1 MRAVYSFRS
10 TSKAFNMKTKYS
22 PRTVAVSD
30 PTLYL
35 QWGNGIPSATN
46 IAALLLVAVSLTA
59 CGGKGA
65 EVEHRQAEQQA
76 EQRHQEASQR
86 QAEMR
91 DAAKVEMAR
100 VAAPMQMSSNGAVMG
115 MSIAP
120 MPRDYAAIPL
130 AQNKFEQQVQNG
142 IMVAGEIPVS
152 TFSIDVDTGSYAT
165 LRRMLREGRLPEKGT
180 VRVEEMLNYFAYD
193 YPLPAKNAAPFS
205 VTTELAPSPYND
217 DMMLLRI
224 GLKGYDLLKSQLGA
238 SNLVFLLDVSGSM
251 ASTDKLP
258 LLQTALKL
266 LTAQLSAQDKVSIV
280 VYAGAAGVVLD
291 GASGNDTQTLT
302 YALEQLSAGG
312 STNGGQ
318 GITQAYQLAKKHF
331 IPNGINRVIL
341 ATDGDFNVGVT
352 DFDDLT
358 ALIEKEK
365 AHGIGLTTL
374 GFGLGNYN
382 DQLMEQLADKGNG
395 NYAYIDTLNE
405 ARKVLVDELSS
416 TLFTIAKDVKVQ
428 VEFNPALVSEYRLI
442 GYENRALAREDFNN
456 DKVDAGEIGAGHTVT
471 ALYELRYVEAGNRMN
486 DKLRY
491 GVDAQTGKEKYSR
504 EEIAFL
510 KLRYKLPA
518 QTQSQLLSY
527 PIRLDQSVKQLEQAS
542 DDFRFAAAVAGL
554 GQLLNGSHYLHQF
567 DYTKLSLLARSALGD
582 DPFGYRHEFVQL
594 METAAAIEQ
603 SNQLPSKKT
612 FDGSDKPFPP
622 QDKLHGEPMRDKSN
636 PRNERLQ

>member
-1 MRAVYSFRS
+1 
-10 TSKAFNMKTKYS
+10 MKTKYS
-22 PRTVAVSD
+22 PKTVSVSKL
-30 PTLYL
+30 TLYL
-35 QWGNGIPSATN
+35 QRGNGIPSATN

-59 CGGKGA
+59 CGGKGP
-65 EVEHRQAEQQA
+65 EVEHQQAELQAEQQA

-91 DAAKVEMAR
+91 DVAKVEMAR

-115 MSIAP
+115 INIAP
-120 MPRDYAAIPL
+120 MPRDYAANPL

-193 YPLPAKNAAPFS
+193 YPLPAKSTAPFS

-224 GLKGYDLLKSQLGA
+224 GLKGYDLPKSQLGA

-251 ASTDKLP
+251 ASADKLP

-352 DFDDLT
+352 DFDDLI

-365 AHGIGLTTL
+365 DHGIGLTTL

-428 VEFNPALVSEYRLI
+428 VEFNPALISEYRLI

-491 GVDAQTGKEKYSR
+491 GVDAQTGQEKYSR
-504 EEIAFL
+504 EEIAFI
-510 KLRYKLPA
+510 KLRYKLPE

-527 PIRLDQSVKQLEQAS
+527 PIRLDQSVKQLDQAS

>member
-1 MRAVYSFRS
+1 
-10 TSKAFNMKTKYS
+10 MKTKYS
-22 PRTVAVSD
+22 PKTVSVSD

-35 QWGNGIPSATN
+35 QRGNGIPSATN
-46 IAALLLVAVSLTA
+46 TAALLLVAVSLTA

-65 EVEHRQAEQQA
+65 EVEHRQAKQQA

-224 GLKGYDLLKSQLGA
+224 GLKGYDLPKSQLGA

-251 ASTDKLP
+251 ASADKLP

-352 DFDDLT
+352 DFDDLI

-365 AHGIGLTTL
+365 DHGIGLTTL

-603 SNQLPSKKT
+603 SNQLPIKKT

>member
-1 MRAVYSFRS
+1 
-10 TSKAFNMKTKYS
+10 MKTKYS
-22 PRTVAVSD
+22 PKTVSVSD

-35 QWGNGIPSATN
+35 QRGNGIPSATN
-46 IAALLLVAVSLTA
+46 MAALLLVAVSLTA

-65 EVEHRQAEQQA
+65 EVEHRQAKQQA

-130 AQNKFEQQVQNG
+130 VQNKFEQQVQNG

-224 GLKGYDLLKSQLGA
+224 GLKGYDLPKSQLGA

-251 ASTDKLP
+251 ASVDKLP

-352 DFDDLT
+352 DFDDLI

-365 AHGIGLTTL
+365 DHGIGLTTL

-491 GVDAQTGKEKYSR
+491 GVDAQTGQEKYSR

-603 SNQLPSKKT
+603 SNQMPIKKT

>member
-1 MRAVYSFRS
+1 
-10 TSKAFNMKTKYS
+10 MKTKYF
-22 PRTVAVSD
+22 PKTVSVSD
-30 PTLYL
+30 PTFYL
-35 QWGNGIPSATN
+35 QQGYGIPSATN
-46 IAALLLVAVSLTA
+46 MAALLLVAVSLTA

-65 EVEHRQAEQQA
+65 EVQHRQAKQQA

-165 LRRMLREGRLPEKGT
+165 LRRMLREGRLPEKGI

-224 GLKGYDLLKSQLGA
+224 GLKGYDLPKSQLGA

-251 ASTDKLP
+251 ASVDKLP

-291 GASGNDTQTLT
+291 GASGNDTQTLN

-318 GITQAYQLAKKHF
+318 GITQAYQLAQKHF

-352 DFDDLT
+352 DFDDLI

-365 AHGIGLTTL
+365 DHGIGLTTL

-603 SNQLPSKKT
+603 SNQLPIKKT

>member
-1 MRAVYSFRS
+1 
-10 TSKAFNMKTKYS
+10 MKTKYS

-65 EVEHRQAEQQA
+65 EVQHRQAKQQA
-76 EQRHQEASQR
+76 EQRHQVASQR

-224 GLKGYDLLKSQLGA
+224 GLKGYDLPKSQLGA

-251 ASTDKLP
+251 ASADKLP

-291 GASGNDTQTLT
+291 GVSGNDTQTLT

-352 DFDDLT
+352 DFDDLI

-365 AHGIGLTTL
+365 DHGIGLTTL

-504 EEIAFL
+504 KEIAFL

-603 SNQLPSKKT
+603 SNQLPIKKA

>member
-1 MRAVYSFRS
+1 
-10 TSKAFNMKTKYS
+10 MKTKYS

-65 EVEHRQAEQQA
+65 EVQHRQAKQQA

-224 GLKGYDLLKSQLGA
+224 GLKGYDLPKSQLGA

-352 DFDDLT
+352 DFDDLI

-365 AHGIGLTTL
+365 DHGIGLTTL

-603 SNQLPSKKT
+603 SNQLPINKT

>member
-1 MRAVYSFRS
+1 
-10 TSKAFNMKTKYS
+10 MKTKYS
-22 PRTVAVSD
+22 PKTVSVSD

-35 QWGNGIPSATN
+35 QRGNGIPSATN
-46 IAALLLVAVSLTA
+46 MAALLLVAVSLTA

-65 EVEHRQAEQQA
+65 EVEHRQAKQQA

-130 AQNKFEQQVQNG
+130 VQNKFEQQVQNG

-224 GLKGYDLLKSQLGA
+224 GLKGYDLPKSQLGA

-251 ASTDKLP
+251 ASADKLP

-352 DFDDLT
+352 DFDDLI

-365 AHGIGLTTL
+365 DHGIGLTTL

-510 KLRYKLPA
+510 KLRYKLPE

-603 SNQLPSKKT
+603 SNQMPIKKT

-622 QDKLHGEPMRDKSN
+622 QDKLHGGPMRDKSN

>member
-1 MRAVYSFRS
+1 
-10 TSKAFNMKTKYS
+10 MKTHYS
-22 PRTVAVSD
+22 PKNVSVSD
-30 PTLYL
+30 PTLY
-35 QWGNGIPSATN
+35 QQRGNGIPSATN
-46 IAALLLVAVSLTA
+46 MAALLLVAVSLTA

-65 EVEHRQAEQQA
+65 EVEHRQAKQQAEQQA

-100 VAAPMQMSSNGAVMG
+100 IAAPMQMSSNGAVMG

-120 MPRDYAAIPL
+120 MPRDYVAIPL

-224 GLKGYDLLKSQLGA
+224 GLKGYDLPKSQLGA

-251 ASTDKLP
+251 ASADKLP

-352 DFDDLT
+352 DFDDLI

-365 AHGIGLTTL
+365 DHGIGLTTL

-442 GYENRALAREDFNN
+442 GYENRALAREYFNN

-491 GVDAQTGKEKYSR
+491 CVDAQTGKEKYSR

-582 DPFGYRHEFVQL
+582 DPFGYRHEFVKL

-603 SNQLPSKKT
+603 SNQLPIKKT

>member
-1 MRAVYSFRS
+1 
-10 TSKAFNMKTKYS
+10 MKTKYS
-22 PRTVAVSD
+22 PKTVSVSD

-35 QWGNGIPSATN
+35 QRGNGIPSATN
-46 IAALLLVAVSLTA
+46 MAALLLVAVSLTA

-65 EVEHRQAEQQA
+65 EVEHRQAKQQD
-76 EQRHQEASQR
+76 EQRHQVASQR

-224 GLKGYDLLKSQLGA
+224 GLKGYDLSKSQLGA

-251 ASTDKLP
+251 ASVDKLP

-352 DFDDLT
+352 DFDDLI

-365 AHGIGLTTL
+365 EHGIGLTTL

-603 SNQLPSKKT
+603 SNQLPIKKT
-612 FDGSDKPFPP
+612 FDGSDKPFLP

>member
-1 MRAVYSFRS
+1 
-10 TSKAFNMKTKYS
+10 MKTIYCLSSVLNSVSIRKS
-22 PRTVAVSD
+22 AVVLAINS
-30 PTLYL
+30 
-35 QWGNGIPSATN
+35 
-46 IAALLLVAVSLTA
+46 AALLLVTLGLAA
-59 CGGKGA
+59 CGGKGV
-65 EVEHRQAEQQA
+65 EVQQQA
-76 EQRHQEASQR
+76 ERQQVEQNHKENSSHQTK
-86 QAEMR
+86 MR

-100 VAAPMQMSSNGAVMG
+100 VAAPMSISRNSATMG
-115 MSIAP
+115 IAP
-120 MPRDYAAIPL
+120 MPRDYAVIPL
-130 AQNKFEQQVQNG
+130 EQDKFERQIQNG
-142 IMVAGEIPVS
+142 MMVAGETPVS

-165 LRRMLREGRLPEKGT
+165 LRRMLREGCLPEQGT
-180 VRVEEMLNYFAYD
+180 VRVEEMLNYFTYN
-193 YPLPAKNAAPFS
+193 YPLPAKNTAPFS

-224 GLKGYDLLKSQLGA
+224 GLKGYDLPKSQIGA

-251 ASTDKLP
+251 ASADKLP

-266 LTAQLSAQDKVSIV
+266 LTAQLSVQDKVSIV

-312 STNGGQ
+312 STNGGE

-352 DFDDLT
+352 SFDDLI
-358 ALIEKEK
+358 ALVEKEK
-365 AHGIGLTTL
+365 ANGISLTTL
-374 GFGLGNYN
+374 GFGQGNYN

-416 TLFTIAKDVKVQ
+416 TLLTIAKDVKVQ

-471 ALYELRYVEAGNRMN
+471 ALYELRYVEAGNRTN

-491 GVDAQTGKEKYSR
+491 GVDAQTGQEKYSR

-510 KLRYKLPA
+510 KLRYKLPD

-527 PIRLDQSVKQLEQAS
+527 PIRLDQGVKHLDQAS
-542 DDFRFAAAVAGL
+542 DDFRFAAAVAGF

-567 DYTKLSLLARSALGD
+567 DYTQLSLLARSALGN
-582 DPFGYRHEFVQL
+582 DPYGYRHEFLQLIQTASAMVQSGR
-594 METAAAIEQ
+594 I
-603 SNQLPSKKT
+603 PIKKA
-612 FDGSDKPFPP
+612 FNGSGKPFPP
-622 QDKLHGEPMRDKSN
+622 EDKLHSESVSDKSN
-636 PRNERLQ
+636 TSHERLQ

>member
-1 MRAVYSFRS
+1 
-10 TSKAFNMKTKYS
+10 MKTKYF
-22 PRTVAVSD
+22 PKTVPVSD
-30 PTLYL
+30 PTFYL
-35 QWGNGIPSATN
+35 QRGNGIPSATN
-46 IAALLLVAVSLTA
+46 TAALLLVAVSLTA

-65 EVEHRQAEQQA
+65 EVEHRQAKQQA

-86 QAEMR
+86 QPEMR

-224 GLKGYDLLKSQLGA
+224 GLKGYDLPKSQLGA

-251 ASTDKLP
+251 ASADKLP

-352 DFDDLT
+352 DFDDLI

-365 AHGIGLTTL
+365 DHGIGLTTL

-603 SNQLPSKKT
+603 SNQLPIKKT

>member
-1 MRAVYSFRS
+1 
-10 TSKAFNMKTKYS
+10 MKTLYCLRSVINPVSIRKS
-22 PRTVAVSD
+22 TVALAINS
-30 PTLYL
+30 
-35 QWGNGIPSATN
+35 
-46 IAALLLVAVSLTA
+46 AALLLVTLGLAA
-59 CGGKGA
+59 CGGKSV
-65 EVEHRQAEQQA
+65 EVQQQA
-76 EQRHQEASQR
+76 ERQQVEQNHKENSPHQT
-86 QAEMR
+86 EMR
-91 DAAKVEMAR
+91 DAAKVDMAR
-100 VAAPMQMSSNGAVMG
+100 VVAPMSMSRNDAAMG
-115 MSIAP
+115 IAP

-130 AQNKFEQQVQNG
+130 DQNKFERQVQNG
-142 IMVAGEIPVS
+142 IMVTGETPVS

-165 LRRMLREGRLPEKGT
+165 LRRMLREGRLPEQGT
-180 VRVEEMLNYFAYD
+180 VRVEEMLNYFTYD
-193 YPLPAKNAAPFS
+193 YPLPAKNTVPFS

-224 GLKGYDLLKSQLGA
+224 GLKGYDLPKSQIGA

-251 ASTDKLP
+251 ASADKLP

-312 STNGGQ
+312 STNGSE
-318 GITQAYQLAKKHF
+318 GIRQAYQLAKKHF

-352 DFDDLT
+352 SFDDLI
-358 ALIEKEK
+358 ALVEKEK
-365 AHGIGLTTL
+365 ANGISLTTL

-416 TLFTIAKDVKVQ
+416 TLLTIAKDVKVQ

-442 GYENRALAREDFNN
+442 GYDNRALAREDFNN

-471 ALYELRYVEAGNRMN
+471 ALYELRYVEAGNRAN

-491 GVDAQTGKEKYSR
+491 GVDAQTGQEKYSR

-510 KLRYKLPA
+510 KLRYKLPE
-518 QTQSQLLSY
+518 QTQSQLLTY
-527 PIRLDQSVKQLEQAS
+527 PIRLDQGVKDLEQAS
-542 DDFRFAAAVAGL
+542 DDFRFAAAVAGF

-567 DYTKLSLLARSALGD
+567 DYTQLSQLARSALGS
-582 DPFGYRHEFVQL
+582 DPYGYRHEFLQLIQTASAMVQSGR
-594 METAAAIEQ
+594 I
-603 SNQLPSKKT
+603 PIKKA
-612 FDGSDKPFPP
+612 FNGSDKPFPP
-622 QDKLHGEPMRDKSN
+622 EDKLHSESVSDKSN
-636 PRNERLQ
+636 TSHERLQ

>member
-1 MRAVYSFRS
+1 
-10 TSKAFNMKTKYS
+10 MKTKYS

>member
-1 MRAVYSFRS
+1 
-10 TSKAFNMKTKYS
+10 MKTKYS
-22 PRTVAVSD
+22 PKTVSVSD

-35 QWGNGIPSATN
+35 QRGNGIPSATN
-46 IAALLLVAVSLTA
+46 MAALLLVAVSLMA

-65 EVEHRQAEQQA
+65 EVEHRQAKQQA

-130 AQNKFEQQVQNG
+130 VQNKFEQQVQNG

-224 GLKGYDLLKSQLGA
+224 GLKGYDLPKSQLGA

-352 DFDDLT
+352 DFDDLI

-365 AHGIGLTTL
+365 EKDHGIGLTTL

-491 GVDAQTGKEKYSR
+491 GVDAQTGQEKYSR

-603 SNQLPSKKT
+603 SNQMPIKKT

>member
-1 MRAVYSFRS
+1 
-10 TSKAFNMKTKYS
+10 MKTKYS
-22 PRTVAVSD
+22 PKTVSVPD

-35 QWGNGIPSATN
+35 QRGNGIPSATN
-46 IAALLLVAVSLTA
+46 TAALLLVAVSLTA

-65 EVEHRQAEQQA
+65 EVEHRQAEQ
-76 EQRHQEASQR
+76 RHQEASQR

-91 DAAKVEMAR
+91 DAAKVEMTR
-100 VAAPMQMSSNGAVMG
+100 VAAPMQMSSNRAVMG

-224 GLKGYDLLKSQLGA
+224 GLKGYDLPKSQLGA

-251 ASTDKLP
+251 ASVDKLP

-291 GASGNDTQTLT
+291 GASGNDTQTLN

-318 GITQAYQLAKKHF
+318 GITQAYQLAQKHF

-352 DFDDLT
+352 DFDDLI

-365 AHGIGLTTL
+365 DHGIGLTTL

-491 GVDAQTGKEKYSR
+491 GVDVQTGKEKYSR

-603 SNQLPSKKT
+603 SNQLPFKKT

>member
-1 MRAVYSFRS
+1 
-10 TSKAFNMKTKYS
+10 MKTQYS
-22 PRTVAVSD
+22 PKTVVVSD

-35 QWGNGIPSATN
+35 QRGNCIPSATN

-65 EVEHRQAEQQA
+65 EVQHRQAKQQD
-76 EQRHQEASQR
+76 EQRHQVASQR

-100 VAAPMQMSSNGAVMG
+100 LAAPMQMSSNGAVMG

-224 GLKGYDLLKSQLGA
+224 GLKGYDLPKSQLGA

-251 ASTDKLP
+251 ASADKLP

-352 DFDDLT
+352 DFDDLI

-365 AHGIGLTTL
+365 DHGIGLTTL

-527 PIRLDQSVKQLEQAS
+527 PIMLDQSVKQLEQVS

-603 SNQLPSKKT
+603 SNQLPIKKT

>member
-1 MRAVYSFRS
+1 
-10 TSKAFNMKTKYS
+10 MKTQYS
-22 PRTVAVSD
+22 PKTVSVPD

-46 IAALLLVAVSLTA
+46 TAALLLVAVSLTA
-59 CGGKGA
+59 CGGKGV

-193 YPLPAKNAAPFS
+193 YPLPAKNSAPFS

-224 GLKGYDLLKSQLGA
+224 GLKGYDLPKSQLGA

-251 ASTDKLP
+251 ASADKLP

-352 DFDDLT
+352 DFDDLI

-365 AHGIGLTTL
+365 DHGIGLTTL

-486 DKLRY
+486 DKLRH

-527 PIRLDQSVKQLEQAS
+527 PIRLDQSVKQLDQAS

-594 METAAAIEQ
+594 METAVAIEQ
-603 SNQLPSKKT
+603 SNQLPINKT

-622 QDKLHGEPMRDKSN
+622 QDKRHGEPMRDKSN

>member
-1 MRAVYSFRS
+1 
-10 TSKAFNMKTKYS
+10 MKTKYS

-352 DFDDLT
+352 DFDDLI

-365 AHGIGLTTL
+365 DHGIGLTTL

>member
-1 MRAVYSFRS
+1 
-10 TSKAFNMKTKYS
+10 MKTKYS
-22 PRTVAVSD
+22 PKTVSVSD

-35 QWGNGIPSATN
+35 QRGNGIPSATN
-46 IAALLLVAVSLTA
+46 MAALLLVAVSLTA

-120 MPRDYAAIPL
+120 MPRDYAVIPL

-224 GLKGYDLLKSQLGA
+224 GLKGYDLPKSQLGA

-251 ASTDKLP
+251 ASADKLP

-318 GITQAYQLAKKHF
+318 GITQAYQLAQKHF

-352 DFDDLT
+352 DFDDLI

-365 AHGIGLTTL
+365 DHGIGLTTL

-603 SNQLPSKKT
+603 SNQLPFKKT

>member
-1 MRAVYSFRS
+1 
-10 TSKAFNMKTKYS
+10 MKTKYS
-22 PRTVAVSD
+22 PKTVSVSD

-35 QWGNGIPSATN
+35 QRGNGIPSATN
-46 IAALLLVAVSLTA
+46 TAALLLVAVSLTA
-59 CGGKGA
+59 CSGKGA
-65 EVEHRQAEQQA
+65 EVEHRQAEQQD
-76 EQRHQEASQR
+76 EQRHQVASQR

-205 VTTELAPSPYND
+205 VTTEFAPSPYND

-224 GLKGYDLLKSQLGA
+224 GLKGYDLPKSQLGA

-352 DFDDLT
+352 DFDDLI

-365 AHGIGLTTL
+365 EHGIGLTTL

-603 SNQLPSKKT
+603 SNQLPIKKT

>member
-1 MRAVYSFRS
+1 
-10 TSKAFNMKTKYS
+10 MKTKYS
-22 PRTVAVSD
+22 PKTVSVSD

-35 QWGNGIPSATN
+35 QRGNGIPSASNT
-46 IAALLLVAVSLTA
+46 AALLLVAVSLTA

-65 EVEHRQAEQQA
+65 EVEHRQAKQQA

-224 GLKGYDLLKSQLGA
+224 GLKGYDLPKSQLGA

-251 ASTDKLP
+251 ASADKLP

-352 DFDDLT
+352 DFDDLIT
-358 ALIEKEK
+358 LIEKEK
-365 AHGIGLTTL
+365 EHGIGLTTL

-510 KLRYKLPA
+510 KLRYKLPE

-527 PIRLDQSVKQLEQAS
+527 PIRLDQSVKQLDQAS

>member
-1 MRAVYSFRS
+1 
-10 TSKAFNMKTKYS
+10 MKTIYS
-22 PRTVAVSD
+22 QKTIAHSLLP
-30 PTLYL
+30 
-35 QWGNGIPSATN
+35 WGNASISVSN
-46 IAALLLVAVSLTA
+46 SAALFLVMLSLTA
-59 CGGKGA
+59 CGGKGSEA
-65 EVEHRQAEQQA
+65 QQRQAELQA
-76 EQRHQEASQR
+76 EQSHKEVSLRR
-86 QAEMR
+86 AEMR
-91 DAAKVEMAR
+91 DATKIEMAR
-100 VAAPMQMSSNGAVMG
+100 VAAPMQMSTHGAVMG
-115 MSIAP
+115 MNIAP
-120 MPRDYAAIPL
+120 MPSDYAAIPL
-130 AQNKFEQQVQNG
+130 AQNKFEPLVQNG

-180 VRVEEMLNYFAYD
+180 VRVEEMLNYFSYD

-224 GLKGYDLLKSQLGA
+224 GLKGYDLPKSQLGA

-251 ASTDKLP
+251 ASADKLP

-352 DFDDLT
+352 DFDDLI

-365 AHGIGLTTL
+365 DHGIGLTTL

-416 TLFTIAKDVKVQ
+416 SLFTIAKDVKVQ

-471 ALYELRYVEAGNRMN
+471 ALYELRYVEAGNRAN

-491 GVDAQTGKEKYSR
+491 GVDAQTGQEKYSR

-510 KLRYKLPA
+510 KLRYKLPD

-527 PIRLDQSVKQLEQAS
+527 PIRLDQGVKDLEQAS
-542 DDFRFAAAVAGL
+542 DDFRFAAAVAGF

-567 DYTKLSLLARSALGD
+567 DYTQLSLLARSALGN
-582 DPFGYRHEFVQL
+582 DPYGYRHEFLQLIQTASAMVQSGR
-594 METAAAIEQ
+594 I
-603 SNQLPSKKT
+603 PIKKA
-612 FDGSDKPFPP
+612 FNGSGKPFPP
-622 QDKLHGEPMRDKSN
+622 EDKLHSEPVRDKSN
-636 PRNERLQ
+636 TSHERLQ

>member
-1 MRAVYSFRS
+1 
-10 TSKAFNMKTKYS
+10 MKTQYS
-22 PRTVAVSD
+22 PKTVSVSD

-35 QWGNGIPSATN
+35 QRGNGIPSASNT
-46 IAALLLVAVSLTA
+46 AALLLVAVSLTA

-76 EQRHQEASQR
+76 EQRHQVASQR

-152 TFSIDVDTGSYAT
+152 TFFIDVDTGSYAT

-224 GLKGYDLLKSQLGA
+224 GLKGYDLPKSQLGA

-251 ASTDKLP
+251 ASADKLP

-291 GASGNDTQTLT
+291 GVSGNDTQTLT

-312 STNGGQ
+312 SINGGQ

-352 DFDDLT
+352 DFDDLI

-365 AHGIGLTTL
+365 DHGIGLTTL

-456 DKVDAGEIGAGHTVT
+456 YKVDAGEIGAGHTVT

-504 EEIAFL
+504 KEIAFL

-603 SNQLPSKKT
+603 SNQLPIKKA

>member
-1 MRAVYSFRS
+1 
-10 TSKAFNMKTKYS
+10 MKTQYS
-22 PRTVAVSD
+22 PKTVSVPD

-46 IAALLLVAVSLTA
+46 TAALLLVAVSLTA
-59 CGGKGA
+59 CGGKGV

-76 EQRHQEASQR
+76 EQRNQEASQR

-224 GLKGYDLLKSQLGA
+224 GLKGYDLPKSQLGA

-251 ASTDKLP
+251 ASVDKLP

-266 LTAQLSAQDKVSIV
+266 LTAQLSAHDKVSIV

-291 GASGNDTQTLT
+291 GASGNDTQTLI

-352 DFDDLT
+352 DFDDLI

-365 AHGIGLTTL
+365 DHGIGLTTL

-603 SNQLPSKKT
+603 SNQLPINKT

>member
-1 MRAVYSFRS
+1 
-10 TSKAFNMKTKYS
+10 MKTKYS
-22 PRTVAVSD
+22 PKTVSVSD

-35 QWGNGIPSATN
+35 QRGNGIPSATN
-46 IAALLLVAVSLTA
+46 TAALLLVAVSLTA

-224 GLKGYDLLKSQLGA
+224 GLKGYDLPKSQLGA

-251 ASTDKLP
+251 ASVDKLP

-352 DFDDLT
+352 DFDDLI

-365 AHGIGLTTL
+365 DHGIGLTTL

-603 SNQLPSKKT
+603 SNQLPIKKT

>member
-1 MRAVYSFRS
+1 M
-10 TSKAFNMKTKYS
+10 
-22 PRTVAVSD
+22 
-30 PTLYL
+30 
-35 QWGNGIPSATN
+35 
-46 IAALLLVAVSLTA
+46 SLTA

-65 EVEHRQAEQQA
+65 EVQHRQAKQQA
-76 EQRHQEASQR
+76 EQRHQVASQR

-224 GLKGYDLLKSQLGA
+224 GLKGYDLPKSQLGP

-251 ASTDKLP
+251 ASADKLP

-352 DFDDLT
+352 DFDDLI

-365 AHGIGLTTL
+365 DHGIGLTTL

-603 SNQLPSKKT
+603 SNQLPIKKT

>member
-1 MRAVYSFRS
+1 
-10 TSKAFNMKTKYS
+10 MKTKYS
-22 PRTVAVSD
+22 PKTVSVSK

-35 QWGNGIPSATN
+35 QRGNGIPSATN

-65 EVEHRQAEQQA
+65 EVQHRQAKQQA

-165 LRRMLREGRLPEKGT
+165 LRRMLREGLLPEKGT

-224 GLKGYDLLKSQLGA
+224 GLKGYDLSKSQLGA

-251 ASTDKLP
+251 ASVDKLP

-291 GASGNDTQTLT
+291 GASGNDTQTLI

-318 GITQAYQLAKKHF
+318 GITQAYQLAQRHF

-352 DFDDLT
+352 DFDDLI

-365 AHGIGLTTL
+365 DHGIGLTTL

-567 DYTKLSLLARSALGD
+567 DYTKLSLLTRSALGD

>member
-1 MRAVYSFRS
+1 
-10 TSKAFNMKTKYS
+10 MKTKYS
-22 PRTVAVSD
+22 PKTVSVSD

-35 QWGNGIPSATN
+35 QRGNGIPSATN
-46 IAALLLVAVSLTA
+46 MAALLLVAVSLTA

-120 MPRDYAAIPL
+120 MPRDYAVIPL

-224 GLKGYDLLKSQLGA
+224 GLKGYDLPKSQLGA

-352 DFDDLT
+352 DFDDLI

-365 AHGIGLTTL
+365 DHGIGLTTL

-603 SNQLPSKKT
+603 SNQLPIKKA

-622 QDKLHGEPMRDKSN
+622 QDKRHGEPMRDKSN
-636 PRNERLQ
+636 LRNERLQ

>member
-1 MRAVYSFRS
+1 
-10 TSKAFNMKTKYS
+10 MKTKYS
-22 PRTVAVSD
+22 PKTVSVSK

-35 QWGNGIPSATN
+35 QRGNCIPSASNT
-46 IAALLLVAVSLTA
+46 AALLLVAVSLTA

-65 EVEHRQAEQQA
+65 EVEHRQAKQQA
-76 EQRHQEASQR
+76 EQRHQVASQR

-224 GLKGYDLLKSQLGA
+224 GLKGYDLPKSQLGA

-251 ASTDKLP
+251 ASADKLP

-352 DFDDLT
+352 DFDDLI

-365 AHGIGLTTL
+365 DHGIGLTTL
-374 GFGLGNYN
+374 GFGFGNYN

-491 GVDAQTGKEKYSR
+491 GVDAQTGQEKYSR

-603 SNQLPSKKT
+603 SNQLPIKKT
-612 FDGSDKPFPP
+612 FDGSDKPFSP

-636 PRNERLQ
+636 PRNEGLQ

>member
-1 MRAVYSFRS
+1 
-10 TSKAFNMKTKYS
+10 MKTHYS
-22 PRTVAVSD
+22 PKTVSVSD
-30 PTLYL
+30 PTLY
-35 QWGNGIPSATN
+35 QQRGNGIPSATN
-46 IAALLLVAVSLTA
+46 MAALLLVAVSLTA

-65 EVEHRQAEQQA
+65 EVEHRQAKQQAAQQA

-86 QAEMR
+86 QAEIR
-91 DAAKVEMAR
+91 DTAKVEMAR

-217 DMMLLRI
+217 DMLLRI
-224 GLKGYDLLKSQLGA
+224 GLKGYDLPKSQLGA

-251 ASTDKLP
+251 ASADKLP

-352 DFDDLT
+352 DFDDLI

-365 AHGIGLTTL
+365 DHGIGLTTL

-416 TLFTIAKDVKVQ
+416 TLFTIAKDVKIQ

-491 GVDAQTGKEKYSR
+491 GVDAQTGQEKYSR

-510 KLRYKLPA
+510 KLRYKLPE

-567 DYTKLSLLARSALGD
+567 DYAQLSQLARSALGD

-603 SNQLPSKKT
+603 SNQLPIKKT
-612 FDGSDKPFPP
+612 FDGSDKSFPP
-622 QDKLHGEPMRDKSN
+622 QDKRYGEPMRDKSN

>member
-1 MRAVYSFRS
+1 
-10 TSKAFNMKTKYS
+10 MKTIYS
-22 PRTVAVSD
+22 QKTIAHSLLSWGSVS
-30 PTLYL
+30 
-35 QWGNGIPSATN
+35 ISASN
-46 IAALLLVAVSLTA
+46 SAALFLVMLSLTA
-59 CGGKGA
+59 CGGKGSEA
-65 EVEHRQAEQQA
+65 QQRQAELQA
-76 EQRHQEASQR
+76 EQSHKEVSLRR
-86 QAEMR
+86 AEMR
-91 DAAKVEMAR
+91 DATQIEMAR
-100 VAAPMQMSSNGAVMG
+100 VAAPMQMSTHGAVMG
-115 MSIAP
+115 MNIAP
-120 MPRDYAAIPL
+120 MPSDYAAIPL
-130 AQNKFEQQVQNG
+130 AQNKFEPLVQNG

-180 VRVEEMLNYFAYD
+180 VRVEEMLNYFSYD

-224 GLKGYDLLKSQLGA
+224 GLKGYDLPKSQLGA

-251 ASTDKLP
+251 ASADKLP

-280 VYAGAAGVVLD
+280 VYAGAAGIVLD

-331 IPNGINRVIL
+331 IPHGINRVIL
-341 ATDGDFNVGVT
+341 ATDGDFNVGMT
-352 DFDDLT
+352 DFDDLI

-365 AHGIGLTTL
+365 DHGIGLTTL

-382 DQLMEQLADKGNG
+382 DQLMEQLANKGNG

-416 TLFTIAKDVKVQ
+416 SLFTIAKDVKVQ

-471 ALYELRYVEAGNRMN
+471 ALYELRYVEAGQMAN

-491 GVDAQTGKEKYSR
+491 GVDAQTGQEKYSR

-510 KLRYKLPA
+510 KLRYKLPE

-527 PIRLDQSVKQLEQAS
+527 PIRLDQNVKLLEQAS

-567 DYTKLSLLARSALGD
+567 DYTKLSQLARSALGD

-603 SNQLPSKKT
+603 SNHVPIKKV
-612 FDGSDKPFPP
+612 FDGTDKPFPP
-622 QDKLHGEPMRDKSN
+622 QDKLHGEPVRDKSN
-636 PRNERLQ
+636 TRNERLQ